1 MLKKLCLYAGFF
13 MLATSAMA
21 GTVNEEA
28 LKRNLKKLA
37 PAVAQAGTVDY
48 KSGCATCAQIGI
60 KDEHALLVSKDN
72 NQKIDLT
79 IITEE
84 EANAAFADIVA
95 RGDIPFEYI
104 KDGCYSR
111 AHKMALVLD
120 DKGITSGK
128 AFLEGQIYYDAGKQG
143 EVGWS
148 YQVAPVVLVKKG
160 GQAVPYVIDPSLFNK
175 AVPLEEW
182 KAKLTKKSKTKI
194 TREYFTNRFSYDIR
208 DRDSKY
214 NDYQEDQLNDMDDTN
229 KNMMRALY
237 VQNASNQRR

>member
-1 MLKKLCLYAGFF
+1 MLV
-13 MLATSAMA
+13 TSAMA
-21 GTVNEEA
+21 GSSNEEA

-37 PAVAQAGTVDY
+37 PAVASAGTVDY
-48 KSGCATCAQIGI
+48 KTGCATCAQIGP

-128 AFLEGQIYYDAGKQG
+128 AFLEGQIYYDGKQG

-160 GQAVPYVIDPSLFNK
+160 GQVVPYVIDPSLFNK
-175 AVPLEEW
+175 AVPVDEW

-194 TREYFTNRFSYDIR
+194 TREYYTNRFAYDIR

-229 KNMMRALY
+229 RNLMRALY
-237 VQNASNQRR
+237 VQERTSNQRR